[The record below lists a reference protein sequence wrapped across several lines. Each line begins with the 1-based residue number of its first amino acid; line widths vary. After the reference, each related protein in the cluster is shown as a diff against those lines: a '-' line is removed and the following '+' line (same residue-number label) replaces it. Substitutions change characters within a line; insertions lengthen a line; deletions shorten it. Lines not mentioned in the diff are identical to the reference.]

1 MEIEV
6 TPVIRSMDALREWFF
21 SNGHT
26 KFNLYSG
33 YNKDNSIRSTA
44 KDDLQDTAQAWDELQ
59 KALGWHNYKGSYT
72 LLVTDSKN
80 GTGGGKTVR
89 LALKGEDSST
99 SGASIAGL
107 AQMNGFVSLE
117 QVQQMIKADRQER
130 EIEDLKAQINGLV
143 NAKPEKMSAFERLLD
158 RAIEDEGSGNEAIKG
173 LADGVRSIG
182 EGLKFFLMKQ
192 ADKNTPPPPPRPP
205 RQEKE
210 KAANTEGEEY
220 SGDDILAMF
229 DRTEELI
236 PDADPLKV
244 HNAVIDL
251 FNEMDAGTKAF
262 MIDKLKSKL

>member
-44 KDDLQDTAQAWDELQ
+44 KDDLQDAAQAWDELQ

-89 LALKGEDSST
+89 LALRGEDST
-99 SGASIAGL
+99 SVASIAGL
-107 AQMNGFVSLE
+107 AQINGMMTRE
-117 QVQQMIKADRQER
+117 QVEQMIQADRQAR
-130 EIEDLKAQINGLV
+130 EIEDLKAQIAGLA
-143 NAKPEKMSAFERLLD
+143 NAKPAKMGAFERLLD

-192 ADKNTPPPPPRPP
+192 ADKGAQPPPPRPP
-205 RQEKE
+205 RPE
-210 KAANTEGEEY
+210 KAADTEGGEDYNGE
-220 SGDDILAMF
+220 DILKMF